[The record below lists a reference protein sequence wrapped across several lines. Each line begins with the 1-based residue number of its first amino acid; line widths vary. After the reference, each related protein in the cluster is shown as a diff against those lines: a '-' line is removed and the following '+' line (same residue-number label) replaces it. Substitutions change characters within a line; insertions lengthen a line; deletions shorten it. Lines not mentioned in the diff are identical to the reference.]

1 MLCCV
6 KRMPRPAGA
15 LVWTVGA
22 VAMHAV
28 VPFELSRLG
37 DRAGRPARRPPV
49 MRGAG
54 LVTVAAGA
62 GLMAWALAAHCQ
74 AAPRG

>member
-1 MLCCV
+1 MLCYV
-6 KRMPRPAGA
+6 KPMPRPAGV

-28 VPFELSRLG
+28 VPFELSRLD
-37 DRAGRPARRPPV
+37 DRAGRRARRPSA

-62 GLMAWALAAHCQ
+62 GLRRRVLGHDGARPGL
-74 AAPRG
+74 